1 MKKLIRNPKTP
12 SPDKSGILFSRFLA
26 RKKIERRAGNS
37 FKKNMQHITIL
48 IHCADQKGIIAAVT
62 NFILN
67 VEGNIVYIDQHVDRE
82 QNVFFMRLECE
93 LTNKNSNVTTIK
105 NVFEQSIATDFGMEW
120 EIYTM
125 EQKPKMA
132 LFVSKYDHCLFDIL
146 GRFSAGELNVEIPL
160 IISNHEDLKPI
171 AERFKI
177 PFFYIPFTKENKEE
191 GEKQQIEI
199 LQKHE
204 IDFVVLARYMQI
216 ITPNLISLYENKI
229 INIHHSFLPAFPGAK
244 PYHSAFKRGVKI
256 IGATSHYVTA
266 ALDEGPIIEQDIAR
280 VSHINSVEDFIMKG
294 RDLER
299 IVLARAIKLHAER
312 KTMVYGN
319 KTVVFY

>member
-1 MKKLIRNPKTP
+1 MQKT
-12 SPDKSGILFSRFLA
+12 
-26 RKKIERRAGNS
+26 
-37 FKKNMQHITIL
+37 TIL
-48 IHCADQKGIIAAVT
+48 IHCEDQKGIIAAVT
-62 NFILN
+62 NFILKA
-67 VEGNIVYIDQHVDRE
+67 EGNIVYIDQHVDVE

-93 LTNKNSNVTTIK
+93 FSNLNIRLANIK
-105 NVFEQSIATDFGMEW
+105 ADFQQSIATDFKMSW
-120 EIYTM
+120 EIYTKD
-125 EQKPKMA
+125 QKPKMA

-146 GRFSAGELNVEIPL
+146 GRYSANELNVEIPL

-171 AERFKI
+171 AERFNI
-177 PFFYIPFTKENKEE
+177 PFYYVPFTKENKEE
-191 GEKQQIEI
+191 GEKIQIEL
-199 LQKHE
+199 LQKNE

-216 ITPNLISLYENKI
+216 ITPTLINLYENKI

-256 IGATSHYVTA
+256 IGATSHYVTQQ
-266 ALDEGPIIEQDIAR
+266 LDEGPIIEQDITR

-312 KTMVYGN
+312 KTMVYDN
-319 KTVVFY
+319 KTVIFY

>member
-1 MKKLIRNPKTP
+1 MQKT
-12 SPDKSGILFSRFLA
+12 
-26 RKKIERRAGNS
+26 
-37 FKKNMQHITIL
+37 TIL
-48 IHCADQKGIIAAVT
+48 IHCEDQKGIIAAVT
-62 NFILN
+62 NFILKA
-67 VEGNIVYIDQHVDRE
+67 EGNIVYIDQHVDVE

-93 LTNKNSNVTTIK
+93 FSNLNIRLANIK
-105 NVFEQSIATDFGMEW
+105 ADFQQNIATDFKMSW
-120 EIYTM
+120 EIYTKD
-125 EQKPKMA
+125 QKPKMA

-146 GRFSAGELNVEIPL
+146 GRYSANELNVEIPL

-171 AERFKI
+171 AERFNI
-177 PFFYIPFTKENKEE
+177 PFHYVPFTKENKEE
-191 GEKQQIEI
+191 GEKIQIEL

-216 ITPNLISLYENKI
+216 ITPTLINLYENKI

-256 IGATSHYVTA
+256 IGATSHYVTQQ
-266 ALDEGPIIEQDIAR
+266 LDEGPIIEQDITR

-312 KTMVYGN
+312 KTMVYDN
-319 KTVVFY
+319 KTVIFY